1 MSKIRLL
8 RGDCLELLK
17 DIPDGSVD
25 AVITDPPY
33 GTTACDWDR
42 SVDPSGMFGKF
53 WRVLKMSG
61 PVIIFSQ
68 MPFTVDLVSACRKF
82 FRYEIVWEKS
92 RAVGFLNAK
101 RMPLRKHE
109 NILVFY
115 RRLPTYNPQFTEGK
129 PYVCV
134 RRTIGEVYGADRR
147 QVTGTT
153 SNAGQR
159 CPVDVVRFANPNY
172 KSLHPTQKPVELMEW
187 LVRTYTNPGD
197 TVLDCFMGSGT
208 TGVACVRNGRDFIG
222 MELQEKY
229 FEVAR
234 KRITGEICKEE
245 VDTPSWD
252 LSTGEFHAG
261 GIHINGS
268 N

>member
-1 MSKIRLL
+1 MRSMSNVKLL
-8 RGDCLELLK
+8 QGDCLELLK

-25 AVITDPPY
+25 AIITDPPY

-53 WRVLKMSG
+53 WRVLKMNA

-68 MPFTVDLVSACRKF
+68 LPFAVDLVSACRKF

-92 RAVGFLNAK
+92 KPVGFLNAK

-115 RRLPTYNPQFTEGK
+115 RRLPVYNPQFAAGK
-129 PYVCV
+129 PYTHGP
-134 RRTIGEVYGADRR
+134 RTDGLVYGAYCRPDYKNILNDGRR
-147 QVTGTT
+147 Y
-153 SNAGQR
+153 
-159 CPVDVVRFANPNY
+159 PVDVVRFANPNY

-234 KRITGEICKEE
+234 KRIAEEQEGSGE
-245 VDTPSWD
+245 
-252 LSTGEFHAG
+252 
-261 GIHINGS
+261 
-268 N
+268 